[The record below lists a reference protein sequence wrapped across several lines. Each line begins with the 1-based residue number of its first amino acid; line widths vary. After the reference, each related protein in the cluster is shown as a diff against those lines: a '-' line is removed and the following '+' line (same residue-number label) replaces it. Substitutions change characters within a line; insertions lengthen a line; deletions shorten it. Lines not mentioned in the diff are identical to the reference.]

1 MATRRIPVDAA
12 RVDHTEILDE
22 ELRAVHTVQ
31 AEMKEQVLAQPEA
44 RASYEAALEEIRH
57 HATLAQVRGARM
69 RAAPDRSATPSDE
82 TR

>member
-1 MATRRIPVDAA
+1 MATGRIPVDAA
-12 RVDHTEILDE
+12 RVDDGEILDE
-22 ELRAVHTVQ
+22 ELRAAHTAQ
-31 AEMKEQVLAQPEA
+31 AEMREQVLAQPEA

-57 HATLAQVRGARM
+57 HATLAQVRRARM